1 MLNLYFVAKI
11 IVLIFAYNK
20 NNAYLCYIRK
30 RDSNIKKTIMK
41 TLDEITDKEI
51 MSIFNRELNKK
62 DKLDSLRDAKRAA
75 KRDFF
80 NLDKVLEN
88 KKTVVF

>member
-1 MLNLYFVAKI
+1 M
-11 IVLIFAYNK
+11 
-20 NNAYLCYIRK
+20 
-30 RDSNIKKTIMK
+30 KTI
-41 TLDEITDKEI
+41 DEITDKEI

-80 NLDKVLEN
+80 NLDKVIEN
-88 KKTVVF
+88 NKTVVF